1 MYKMKY
7 LSAWVVLVAALYGC
21 ADDLNYSETHV
32 PSLEV
37 HYIACDA
44 PTNLF
49 LQSHEDNCEMAV
61 QSANTPWQISG
72 MADWL
77 SVSPKSG
84 DNDQVVRLSAGQNPS
99 GEDIRTTLF
108 RLESKLAV
116 YPYQKEFS
124 LSQYASD
131 PYVNMDISTLTISG
145 SEYHQSYS
153 VDSNID
159 WGVNSSNTSWLT
171 AAKSSDGKMLT
182 IHALANTGSYSRTG
196 YIYLQKKANSSTLH
210 QIKITQNVASMTI
223 DNNESLL
230 QYTNDGGSYQL
241 QIASDADWNASTQG
255 DWIEVNPDAGK
266 TGNTTVT
273 ISTTPNYTESKRYGN
288 VFFKHGNV
296 LKSTIEIMQEG
307 ISMSLSQ
314 NSLAFDCSESSKTI
328 TVTANTDWQILSQ
341 PNWVV
346 ITPNEGKGDGAISIK
361 ALSNYSSEKRE
372 GTITVGK
379 AGTTFQK
386 TISVSQK
393 AWVFENL
400 IVNLNF
406 DADAAKETVDLQVE
420 GAWTAMTSH
429 DWITVTPST
438 GNGNGQIEV
447 AVKENTSANQRTG
460 VVELTSAKTKLSIS
474 VAQRGKY
481 FTVDGSQLSKTIG
494 SRGGSHRMQFQTNEN
509 WTASHTATWATLSQT
524 SGKGDVD
531 VTLTVADNPSL
542 SSREDTTTITPA
554 YLQPTRVITRQ
565 DGRYLKVN
573 VTRISFF
580 KKGGTT
586 DAYLVDTDADYTIST
601 DDSWISITHDT
612 TAHAFT
618 VTVTENTAED
628 KRTGRVVVAMTNLRD
643 GESFQVEIPVTQS
656 GTAETLNIQNFGSDQ
671 NWNLGGD
678 LHFNLKVTGYGS
690 DENWNT
696 GDNASFGVK
705 VSGFGKEENWNYR

>member
-37 HYIACDA
+37 HYIACNA

-49 LQSHEDNCEMAV
+49 LQSYEDSYEMTV
-61 QSANTPWQISG
+61 QSTNTPWQFSG

-84 DNDQVVRLSAGQNPS
+84 DNDQVVKLSAGQNPS
-99 GEDIRTTLF
+99 GADIRTTLF
-108 RLESKLAV
+108 RLESKLAA
-116 YPYQKEFS
+116 YPYKKEFS
-124 LSQYASD
+124 VSQYASD
-131 PYVNMDISTLTISG
+131 PYVNMDISSLTISG

-153 VDSNID
+153 VDSNVD
-159 WGVNSSNTSWLT
+159 WDAVSSNTSWLT

-182 IHALANTGSYSRTG
+182 IHAQANTSKYSRTG
-196 YIYLQKKANSSTLH
+196 YIYIQKTANSSTLH
-210 QIKITQNVASMTI
+210 QIKITQNVASVTI

-241 QIASDADWNASTQG
+241 QITSDADWNATTQG

-266 TGNTTVT
+266 AGNSTVT
-273 ISTTPNYTESKRYGN
+273 VSTTPNHTESKRYGN
-288 VFFKHGNV
+288 VYFKHGNV

-314 NSLAFDCSESSKTI
+314 SSLAFDCSESSKTI

-341 PNWVV
+341 PDWVV
-346 ITPNEGKGDGAISIK
+346 ITPNEGKGNGEISIK

-372 GTITVGK
+372 GTIKVGK
-379 AGTTFQK
+379 TGTTFQK
-386 TISVSQK
+386 TISVNQQ

-406 DADAAKETVDLQVE
+406 DADAGKETVDLQVE
-420 GAWTAMTSH
+420 GAWTATTSH
-429 DWITVTPST
+429 DWIAVTPST
-438 GNGNGQIEV
+438 GSGNGQVVVE
-447 AVKENTSANQRTG
+447 VKENTSANQRTG
-460 VVELTSAKTKLSIS
+460 VVELRTAKTKLSIS

-481 FTVDGSQLSKTIG
+481 FTVDGSQLSKTLG

-509 WTASHTATWATLSQT
+509 WTASHTASWATLSQT

-542 SSREDTTTITPA
+542 NSREDTTTITPA

-573 VTRISFF
+573 VTQISFF

-586 DAYLVDTDADYTIST
+586 DAYLVDTDADYTITS
-601 DDSWISITHDT
+601 DDSWISVSHDT
-612 TAHAFT
+612 SVHAFT

-643 GESFQVEIPVTQS
+643 GESFQVEIPVTQL
-656 GTAETLNIQNFGSDQ
+656 GAAETLNILNFGSDQ

-678 LHFNLKVTGYGS
+678 HHFNLKVTGYGS

-696 GDNASFGVK
+696 EDNASFGVK
-705 VSGFGKEENWNYR
+705 VTGFGKDENWNY